1 MNTTTRPVLPRLLR
15 HLVITLLVLLAV
27 LAAMVLWPMQP
38 PPPLASIAQAARRI
52 DTSGLPPLQQ
62 LAARDG
68 AALAFR
74 AYGPAQ
80 SQRVAVLVHGSSA
93 DSRNMHRVGL
103 ALAEAGIAAYALDM
117 RGHGASGPRGDVPK
131 VGQLDDDIADV
142 VAELKRRH
150 PGAALSMIGFSS
162 GGGFT
167 LRTAGGANGERFD
180 RYVMVSPMLH
190 QKAPTARPDTGG
202 WVKVNMPRAV
212 ALTILD
218 RLGIEAFGHLPVLA
232 FALPPEAAA
241 QRTTMYSYRLQLSFR
256 PHEDYL
262 GDVRAIRRPATVIV
276 GANDELFR
284 AEAYAPLLEPI
295 QPRLKVKLLPGLG
308 HIDMVVEPSA
318 IGAIVTAAF

>member
-1 MNTTTRPVLPRLLR
+1 MKTPNRPVLPRLLR
-15 HLVITLLVLLAV
+15 HLALTLLVLMAV
-27 LAAMVLWPMQP
+27 LAAMVLWPMRA

-52 DTSGLPPLQQ
+52 DVTGLPPLQQ
-62 LAARDG
+62 MKARDG
-68 AALAFR
+68 LALAFR

-93 DSRNMHRVGL
+93 DGRNMHRVGL

-150 PGAALSMIGFSS
+150 PGAVLSLIGFSS

-167 LRTAGGANGERFD
+167 LRTAGGANGEQFD

-190 QKAPTARPDTGG
+190 QNAPTARPDTGG

-212 ALTILD
+212 ALTLLD
-218 RLGIEAFGHLPVLA
+218 RLGIAAFGHLPVLA

-241 QRTTMYSYRLQLSFR
+241 QRTTTYSYRLQLSFR

-262 GDVRAIRRPATVIV
+262 GDVRAIRRPATVLV
-276 GANDELFR
+276 GVNDELFR

-308 HIDMVVEPSA
+308 HIDMVVEPAA
-318 IGAIVTAAF
+318 ISEIVAAAS